1 MDEEQKQKWSELG
14 RLEDE
19 FHKRMGKI
27 FSRNEH
33 GNLRIVSL
41 DEVNEVLKLVRQI
54 EEILKEL
61 RVS

>member
-19 FHKRMGKI
+19 FHKRMG
-27 FSRNEH
+27 
-33 GNLRIVSL
+33 LRIVSL